1 MFNVSTFSDGTAI
14 VYIDGKRYKYSGLD
28 PARMT
33 YLKNKYIRQPGKL
46 FNIIKKEGVIES

>member
-14 VYIDGKRYKYSGLD
+14 VYIDGKKYKYSGLD

-33 YLKNKYIRQPGKL
+33 YLKNKY
-46 FNIIKKEGVIES
+46 KKTAG